1 MSIRNGITALGAV
14 VAITAVGIGCGDGS
28 VDPAA
33 KPTTSEVS
41 TTTVRTGTV
50 GQAAGVVA
58 QYEAK
63 IRKAEVD
70 VEACFD
76 LSDRECDTVALLG
89 LTTLRST
96 ASTFGIVLDAFDDP
110 RPGNRGYVGAFP
122 AEVAGLA
129 TRTIESTKELVAEIQ
144 LVEACLPNKTGA
156 KCSGPSLPLSTAYAR
171 LVALLDAWR
180 PYL

>member
-1 MSIRNGITALGAV
+1 MT
-14 VAITAVGIGCGDGS
+14 
-28 VDPAA
+28 
-33 KPTTSEVS
+33 

-63 IRKAEVD
+63 LRKAEAD

-76 LSDRECDTVALLG
+76 LSDPECDTAALLG
-89 LTTLRST
+89 LTTLRFT
-96 ASTFGIVLDAFDDP
+96 ASTLGIVLDAFDDP
-110 RPGNRGYVGAFP
+110 RTGNREYVGAFP

-144 LVEACLPNKTGA
+144 RVEACLPNKSGA
-156 KCSGPSLPLSTAYAR
+156 ECTGPSLPLSTAYTT
-171 LVALLDAWR
+171 LVAQLDAWR